1 MRRYLLDTG
10 AASDV
15 INRRHG
21 AYDRAHAA
29 SQQGDVIGLATPVLG
44 ELIAGIERSASRE
57 PNLTRLWHAFQR
69 LRLWSFDKAAAEEFG
84 RLSAE
89 LRRRGRPMQQIDVQ
103 IAAIA
108 ICLGNTVVVTKDSD
122 FAAVPGLD
130 IVDWPTET

>member
-21 AYDRAHAA
+21 AHDMASAA

-44 ELIAGIERSASRE
+44 ELIAGIEGSASRE
-57 PNLTRLWHAFQR
+57 PNLTRLWHAIQR

-84 RLSAE
+84 RLWAE
-89 LRRRGRPMQQIDVQ
+89 LKRRGRPMQQIDAQ

-108 ICLGNTVVVTKDSD
+108 ISLGNTVVVTKDSD

-130 IVDWPTET
+130 IVDWSTET